1 MLSEVKAMF
10 NKILLIYLLAVN
22 LYGIIIMY
30 IDKKRSIEG
39 RWRIPE
45 AKLFGA
51 ALLLGSPGILLGMY
65 IFRHKTKHLKFVIG
79 IPFILLIQL
88 YIFYKYKII

>member
-1 MLSEVKAMF
+1 MF
-10 NKILLIYLLAVN
+10 NKILLIYLIAIN

-30 IDKKRSIEG
+30 IDKERSIE
-39 RWRIPE
+39 RKWRIPE
-45 AKLFGA
+45 AKLFAA
-51 ALLLGSPGILLGMY
+51 ALLLGSPGILFGMY

-88 YIFYKYKII
+88 YIFYKCKII